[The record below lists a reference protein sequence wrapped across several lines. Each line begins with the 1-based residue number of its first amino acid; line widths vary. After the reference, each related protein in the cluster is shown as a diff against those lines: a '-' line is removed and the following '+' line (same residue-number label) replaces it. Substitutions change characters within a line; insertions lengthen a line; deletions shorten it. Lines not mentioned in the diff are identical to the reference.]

1 MIRTALISA
10 ALMAG
15 LLAGSGTAAD
25 RAFSQAQPSAGQVT
39 AAEAA
44 PFLGDWSL
52 TLDGPNGV
60 RTFELVVK
68 VEKEK
73 VVGEITTG
81 TVSKHPITDITK
93 PDKSLVLKYAFDY
106 EGNNVDAVVRLTPAA
121 DNKVTAQIDFAGGA
135 YVMSGTAA
143 KKEKPGV

>member
-1 MIRTALISA
+1 MIPTAIIST

-15 LLAGSGTAAD
+15 LFAGSGAAAD
-25 RAFSQAQPSAGQVT
+25 RAFNQAQASAGQVT

-44 PFLGDWSL
+44 PFIGDWSL

-73 VVGEITTG
+73 VVGEITTA
-81 TVSKHPITDITK
+81 TVSKQPITDITK
-93 PDKSLVLKYAFDY
+93 PDKSLVLRYAFDY
-106 EGNNVDAVVRLTPAA
+106 EGNSVDAVVQLTPAA

-135 YVMSGTAA
+135 YVMSGTAT